1 MKLFTKRWLFVVA
14 LVFGAQ
20 SISAAEWRGI
30 VPLHSSRADIVRL
43 FNACGDNKK
52 RCFFS
57 LEDQNVQI
65 VFSGWQGLFGGCP
78 SSVPKDT
85 VLLVRVR
92 FNKPRPFKDLNINL
106 KKFKSFDPASRSD
119 FGYRAYIDEKSGL
132 LIKSYK
138 DQVIEFDYIASRE
151 DQALCPRFY
160 ENPRDF
166 VAVVQRESHLP
177 PIISLACPPDG
188 LRAGSRVT
196 FSAITTEDY
205 DSVLWTLTEGT
216 IVSGQGTR
224 EITVDTA
231 GLGGRKITVTVEMT
245 VEDDPYSFSAACEV
259 RILAEP
265 RPINF
270 EAPNIALQ
278 LTARMRSS

>member
-1 MKLFTKRWLFVVA
+1 MKLFAKGWLFIVA
-14 LVFGAQ
+14 LIVAAQ

-43 FNACGDNKK
+43 FKVCGDNKK

-65 VFSGWQGLFGGCP
+65 VFSGWQGAFNGCP
-78 SSVPKDT
+78 KSVPKDT

-92 FNKPRPFKDLNINL
+92 LTKQMPMKEQRINL
-106 KKFKSFDPASRSD
+106 KTFKAFDPSYPSGI
-119 FGYRAYIDEKSGL
+119 GYRAYIDKKSGL

-138 DQVIEFDYIASRE
+138 GRVVEFDYIASQE
-151 DQALCPRFY
+151 DQAFCPRFY

-166 VAVVQRESHLP
+166 VAVVQRHRP

-188 LRAGSRVT
+188 LPAGSRVT
-196 FSAITTEDY
+196 FLASTTEDY

-224 EITVDTA
+224 EIIVDTA
-231 GLGGRKITVTVEMT
+231 GINGRKITATVEMT
-245 VEDDPYSFSAACEV
+245 VEDDPNSFSASCEV
-259 RILAEP
+259 QILAES
-265 RPINF
+265 
-270 EAPNIALQ
+270 PN
-278 LTARMRSS
+278 

>member
-1 MKLFTKRWLFVVA
+1 MRRLGKVSLSVGALIVA
-14 LVFGAQ
+14 AQ

-43 FNACGDNKK
+43 FNVCGDNKK

-65 VFSGWQGLFGGCP
+65 VFSGWQGVFGGCP
-78 SSVPKDT
+78 RSVPKDT

-92 FNKPRPFKDLNINL
+92 LTKQMAMKTQRINL
-106 KKFKSFDPASRSD
+106 RTFKAFDPSYPSGI
-119 FGYRAYIDEKSGL
+119 GYRAYIDEKSGL

-138 DQVIEFDYIASRE
+138 GRVVEFDYIASQE
-151 DQALCPRFY
+151 DQAFCPRFY

-166 VAVVQRESHLP
+166 VAVGQRQSHRP

-188 LRAGSRVT
+188 LPAGSRVR
-196 FSAITTEDY
+196 FLASTTEDY

-216 IVSGQGTR
+216 IVAGQGSR
-224 EITVDTA
+224 EITVDTG

-245 VEDDPYSFSAACEV
+245 VEDDPYSFSASC
-259 RILAEP
+259 
-265 RPINF
+265 
-270 EAPNIALQ
+270 ALQ
-278 LTARMRSS
+278 IAAKLPN